1 MSANACLPGRLR
13 RALRDERGFGLV
25 ETMIAITILVIG
37 LLAVSGLSLATAA
50 QARIADL
57 RSDQMSAGQSTL
69 EEIRQMDFA
78 DVDTRV
84 DTVAAGGRTFYVT
97 STVVKLGKR
106 AKQVTVSVAPAGAG
120 LTTRSFET
128 VLQDPRSLPASP

>member
-1 MSANACLPGRLR
+1 MIVRLSR
-13 RALRDERGFGLV
+13 RFRNALRDELGFGLV

-57 RSDQMSAGQSTL
+57 RSDQMSAGRSTL

-84 DTVAAGGRTFYVT
+84 DTVTAGGRTFYVT
-97 STVVKLGKR
+97 STVVVLNR
-106 AKQVTVSVAPAGAG
+106 RSKQVTVSVAPAATG
-120 LTTRSFET
+120 LTTRTLET
-128 VLQDPRSLPASP
+128 VIHDPRSLPASP

>member
-1 MSANACLPGRLR
+1 MTIRLSHR
-13 RALRDERGFGLV
+13 LHSALRDERGFGLV

-84 DTVAAGGRTFYVT
+84 DTVTAGGRTFYVT
-97 STVVKLGKR
+97 STVVVLSKR
-106 AKQVTVSVAPAGAG
+106 AKQVTVSVAPAADG

-128 VLQDPRSLPASP
+128 VIHNPRSLPASP

>member
-1 MSANACLPGRLR
+1 MTIRLSHR
-13 RALRDERGFGLV
+13 LHIVLRDERGFGLV

-69 EEIRQMDFA
+69 EDIRQMDFA

-97 STVVKLGKR
+97 STVVVLGKR
-106 AKQVTVSVAPAGAG
+106 AKQVTVSVAPAAAG

-128 VLQDPRSLPASP
+128 VIHDPRSLPASP